1 MLNSK
6 NKEHFS
12 KIGIKN
18 TRYNITPFQKIR
30 TSIEHIIISKNKEHF
45 PKYRNKEHKI

>member
-1 MLNSK
+1 MLIPK

-18 TRYNITPFQKIR
+18 IRYNMTPFHKIR

-45 PKYRNKEHKI
+45 PKNRNKEH